1 MFPLK
6 PAVSQR
12 LVISLFGISIVQLS
26 WRWAAGHF
34 YSLPPE
40 AYAGFVTITTNA
52 MYVTG
57 AIVVF
62 MVTGRMVYDWKVG
75 ANQIQEVVSTIT
87 KVKQDIFEKIT
98 HNAKEEDYTTTTDEI
113 PIQQHP

>member
-12 LVISLFGISIVQLS
+12 LVISLFGISLVQIS
-26 WRWAAGHF
+26 WRWATAHF

-40 AYAGFVTITTNA
+40 AYAGFVTITTNS

-62 MVTGRMVYDWKVG
+62 MVTGRMVYDWKLG
-75 ANQIQEVVSTIT
+75 TNQVQEVASSVEQLTEKLT
-87 KVKQDIFEKIT
+87 K
-98 HNAKEEDYTTTTDEI
+98 NSKEDGYEASI
-113 PIQQHP
+113 